1 MAQLTCIIQ
10 HSASEHHKS
19 VDALRFIQ
27 AAVRCGH
34 QIMCVFFYRDA
45 VDHAVAS
52 PSDDIQSLVQQWE
65 ALSEQ
70 LSVPLVV
77 CHTAA
82 ERKAIADF
90 NPAFDASGLTA
101 LSKAIATSDRTLQ
114 F

>member
-10 HSASEHHKS
+10 HSANEHHKS

-27 AAVRCGH
+27 AAAQYGH
-34 QIMCVFFYRDA
+34 EVVCVFFYREA
-45 VDHAVAS
+45 VDHAVVS
-52 PSDDIQSLVQQWE
+52 PSGNILSLVQQWE
-65 ALSEQ
+65 TLSKQ
-70 LSVPLVV
+70 LSIPLVV

-82 ERKAIADF
+82 ERKAISDF

-101 LSKAIATSDRTLQ
+101 LAKAIATSDRTLQ

>member
-27 AAVRCGH
+27 AAVQCGH
-34 QIMCVFFYRDA
+34 EVVCVFFYRDA
-45 VDHAVAS
+45 VDHAVVS
-52 PSDDIQSLVQQWE
+52 PSDGVQALVQQWE
-65 ALSEQ
+65 LLSEQ
-70 LSVPLVV
+70 LSIPLVV

-82 ERKAIADF
+82 ERKAISDF
-90 NPAFDASGLTA
+90 NSAFDASGLTA
-101 LSKAIATSDRTLQ
+101 LAKAIATSDRTLQ